1 MIVLSASQIEKSYGT
16 DVILHGAT
24 LTVHERERVGLV
36 GVNGAGKS
44 TLLKII
50 IGEMSADS
58 GEIHVGRNVSVGYL
72 SQQTGIQSDNT
83 VYQEIR
89 SVFADL
95 FELERQI
102 RQLEARMGD
111 ESVYENESLY
121 ESLADEYS
129 RLTHEFAERQG
140 YAADAKVRSILSGLD
155 FPETM
160 WEQPVSSLSGGQKT
174 RLALGKLLLIQP
186 TLLILDEP
194 TNYLDLQTVTWLE
207 DYLKNYPGSL
217 LLVSHD
223 RYFLDTLVQV
233 IYELD
238 RGSTR
243 RYAGNYSSFLEQ
255 KETELAAQVKRYE
268 QQQAELDRMED
279 FIRRN
284 IARATTS
291 KRAQSRR
298 KLLDKIERLDKP
310 VTSQDQANFSFTVER
325 QSGHDV
331 LQIENLSLAYGNKPL
346 FSNLNLQ
353 VARGERIA
361 LIGPNGIG
369 KSSLIKAIAGL
380 LQPVSGAI
388 RLGAQ
393 VKLGYYTQE
402 QEDLHPNNT
411 VLAEVWDTFPKL
423 EHTRVRTVLGNF
435 LFSGDDVLK
444 PVSSLSGGE
453 RSRVA
458 LAKLMLLQAN
468 FLLLDEPTN
477 HLDLLSKEMLEV
489 ALDDYPG
496 TLLFISH
503 DRYFINR
510 VATRIIEL
518 NTAGIH
524 SYLGNYD
531 DYIGKKAELAAMRAE
546 GLLPDAGTVQ
556 GTLRESV
563 RTTTP
568 DIPRGSESSG
578 LPSKEERERQRQEER
593 QRQREE
599 RKRLERLAEI
609 ERKIEQTETEIAAL
623 EAELCLPD
631 IFSDPA
637 RLQEKNQAYQAAKDR
652 LEQLYGQWETLQQA
666 ES

>member
-1 MIVLSASQIEKSYGT
+1 
-16 DVILHGAT
+16 
-24 LTVHERERVGLV
+24 
-36 GVNGAGKS
+36 
-44 TLLKII
+44 
-50 IGEMSADS
+50 
-58 GEIHVGRNVSVGYL
+58 
-72 SQQTGIQSDNT
+72 
-83 VYQEIR
+83 
-89 SVFADL
+89 
-95 FELERQI
+95 
-102 RQLEARMGD
+102 
-111 ESVYENESLY
+111 
-121 ESLADEYS
+121 
-129 RLTHEFAERQG
+129 
-140 YAADAKVRSILSGLD
+140 
-155 FPETM
+155 
-160 WEQPVSSLSGGQKT
+160 
-174 RLALGKLLLIQP
+174 
-186 TLLILDEP
+186 
-194 TNYLDLQTVTWLE
+194 
-207 DYLKNYPGSL
+207 

-310 VTSQDQANFSFTVER
+310 VTSQDQAHFSFTVER

-402 QEDLHPNNT
+402 QEDLHPNKT
-411 VLAEVWDTFPKL
+411 VLVEVWDTFPKL
-423 EHTRVRTVLGNF
+423 EHARVRTVLGNF

-468 FLLLDEPTN
+468 FMLLDEPTN

-518 NTAGIH
+518 NAAGLH

-568 DIPRGSESSG
+568 DIPRGGESSG

-599 RKRLERLAEI
+599 RKRTERIAEI
-609 ERKIEQTETEIAAL
+609 ERHIEQTETEIAAL